1 MANPS
6 DVLSA
11 DALWADIEAVRAH
24 APLVHN
30 ITNYVVMNFSAN
42 ALLAAGASPVMAHA
56 AEEVQDMAELAQALV
71 LNIGTLSPT
80 WVDSMHQALA
90 VAKRRTLPVVLDP
103 VGAGATPYRTQTAQD
118 LLAAGGVSVIRGN
131 ASEIMACAQAATRT
145 RGVDSTATTEHARD
159 AAYRLAQ
166 DTGAVVCVSGALDH
180 IIDATGRHAQ
190 LRNGHPWM
198 TRITGMGCSA
208 SALIG
213 ALCAVQGDVWRA
225 TTSAMAWAALAGE
238 RATQGAQAQ
247 GLGVGSMATLWL
259 DALQQLERDALAKA
273 LQLHTT

>member
-1 MANPS
+1 M
-6 DVLSA
+6 
-11 DALWADIEAVRAH
+11 
-24 APLVHN
+24 
-30 ITNYVVMNFSAN
+30 
-42 ALLAAGASPVMAHA
+42 
-56 AEEVQDMAELAQALV
+56 
-71 LNIGTLSPT
+71 
-80 WVDSMHQALA
+80 
-90 VAKRRTLPVVLDP
+90 
-103 VGAGATPYRTQTAQD
+103 
-118 LLAAGGVSVIRGN
+118 
-131 ASEIMACAQAATRT
+131 
-145 RGVDSTATTEHARD
+145 
-159 AAYRLAQ
+159 
-166 DTGAVVCVSGALDH
+166 VCVRGALDH

-238 RATQGAQAQ
+238 RAAQGAQAQ